1 MAANVS
7 ASVPPVEAVSMVTE
21 VALRDARESSTEA
34 FWTDRF
40 PSAPLDFLY
49 STWIAFPMGGFIP

>member
-1 MAANVS
+1 MEKGFTITYEYGDNLYVN
-7 ASVPPVEAVSMVTE
+7 
-21 VALRDARESSTEA
+21 L
-34 FWTDRF
+34 DRF